1 MSLLSSALAYAE
13 NGWQV
18 FPLRPGAK
26 VPMGG
31 NGHLDAT
38 VDEATIRDWW
48 TRNPDSNIGIACG
61 SVSGITIIDVD
72 GPQGIASSKQVKGVP
87 ATRMIKTPHGFHLY
101 FMYNEGFHT
110 GANFLPGL
118 DVRNDGGYVVAPP
131 SVVDEQPYTV
141 LRDEVLAEL
150 ILVPEVFQQTHRNG
164 HGNTPNADQ
173 PTWVSQ
179 ALAGVSQGSRD
190 ETATRLAGYFHS
202 KGLPQ
207 DVILELMKPFGE
219 RCQPPYAERDLL
231 KTIAS
236 IGRYAVDERPLMA
249 EDENGPPSITAV
261 IGDWIKHTQGWWTA
275 DELDRD
281 LGLNTVQDRKNR
293 SQVLRRMRT
302 DGHIEG
308 HTTINKRFR
317 RVEEYVAGLDFKA
330 APTGAVLDLSW
341 PMQLEDYVHLYPG
354 NIAVIA
360 GNSNAGKTAFMLNFI
375 WLNQGKCDIN
385 YWCSEMEAEEL
396 GDRLDGFG
404 VSRDSWKFRAFDRA
418 TDFHDVV
425 VADSINLIDYLDLD
439 DNVYL
444 VKSHLDKISRAI
456 GKGMALVALQKKGG
470 NELGYGQERSLATP
484 KLYLSM
490 AAGKLKIVKAKVP
503 AKHNVTANGLCRTF
517 QIRNGVYFVP
527 DANDNGWEYERT

>member
-1 MSLLSSALAYAE
+1 VRAIESALWYASL
-13 NGWQV
+13 GWHV

-26 VPMGG
+26 VPLGG

-38 VDEATIRDWW
+38 VDADTIIEWW
-48 TRNPDSNIGIACG
+48 TQNPDANIGIACG
-61 SVSGITIIDVD
+61 AVSGITCIDVD
-72 GPQGIASSKQVKGVP
+72 GPEGIASSKQVHGVP
-87 ATRMIKTPHGFHLY
+87 STRMIKTPHGFHLY
-101 FMYNEGFHT
+101 FVYNAGFHT

-131 SVVDEQPYTV
+131 SVVGDTAYTV
-141 LRDEVLAEL
+141 LRDEDLAVLT
-150 ILVPEVFQQTHRNG
+150 LVPEVFQQTHRNG
-164 HGNTPNADQ
+164 NTPNADH

-179 ALAGVSQGSRD
+179 ALAGVSAGSRD

-231 KTIAS
+231 RVIGS
-236 IGRYAVDERPLMA
+236 VGRYAVDERTRVP
-249 EDENGPPSITAV
+249 EDESGPPSLTAV
-261 IGDWIKHTQGWWTA
+261 ILEWIQGTQGWWTA

-281 LGLNTVQDRKNR
+281 LGLSSVADRKGR
-293 SQVLRRMRT
+293 SQVLRRMRA
-302 DGHIEG
+302 DGYIES
-308 HTTINKRFR
+308 HATINKRFR
-317 RVEEYVAGLDFKA
+317 HVVQDVAGLDFKT

-341 PMQLEDYVHLYPG
+341 PMQIEDYVHLYPG
-354 NIAVIA
+354 NIAVLA

-375 WLNQGKCDIN
+375 WLNQHKFDIH

-404 VSRDSWKFRAFDRA
+404 VPRDSWKFRAFDRA

-425 VADSINLIDYLDLD
+425 VPDTINLIDYLDLD

-444 VKSHLDKISRAI
+444 VKSHLDKISRSI

-490 AAGKLKIVKAKVP
+490 AAGKMKIIKAKVP
-503 AKHNVTANGLCRTF
+503 AKRNVTANGLQRTF
-517 QIRNGVYFVP
+517 QIRGGVQFLP
-527 DANDNGWEYERT
+527 DANDNGWEYER

>member
-1 MSLLSSALAYAE
+1 MMSLLSSALAYAE

-61 SVSGITIIDVD
+61 SVSGITVIDVD
-72 GPQGIASSKQVKGVP
+72 GPQGVASSKQVKGVP
-87 ATRMIKTPHGFHLY
+87 STRMIKTPHGFHLY
-101 FMYNEGFHT
+101 FAYNPGFHT

-118 DVRNDGGYVVAPP
+118 DVRNDGGYVVGPP
-131 SVVDEQPYTV
+131 SVVDDKAYTV

-150 ILVPEVFQQTHRNG
+150 LLVPEVFQQTHRN
-164 HGNTPNADQ
+164 GNTPNADQ

-202 KGLPQ
+202 KDLPE
-207 DVILELMKPFGE
+207 DIIVELMRPFAE

-231 KTIAS
+231 KTIRS
-236 IGRYAVDERPLMA
+236 VGRYAVDERPSTP
-249 EDENGPPSITAV
+249 EDGNGPPSLTAV
-261 IGDWIKHTQGWWTA
+261 ILDWIKHSQGWWTA
-275 DELDRD
+275 DEIDRD
-281 LGLNTVQDRKNR
+281 LGLSSVADRKSR
-293 SQVLRRMRT
+293 SQVLRRMRAE
-302 DGHIEG
+302 GHIEQ
-308 HTTINKRFR
+308 HATINKRFR
-317 RVEEYVAGLDFKA
+317 HVEEYVEGLNFKS

-341 PMQLEDYVHLYPG
+341 PLQIEDYVHMYPG
-354 NIAVIA
+354 NLAVIA

-375 WLNQGKCDIN
+375 WLNQNKFDIN

-404 VSRDSWKFRAFDRA
+404 VSRDSWTFRAFDRA
-418 TDFHDVV
+418 TDFQDVV
-425 VADSINLIDYLDLD
+425 VPDAINLIDYLDLD

-444 VKSHLDKISRAI
+444 VKGHLDKIGRAV

-490 AAGKLKIVKAKVP
+490 AAGKMKIVKGKIP
-503 AKHNVTANGLCRTF
+503 AKRNVTANGLQRTF
-517 QIRNGVYFVP
+517 EIRHGVYFVP
-527 DANDNGWEYERT
+527 DAQDNGWEYAR